1 MLTSVSLT
9 PLPYHMVRIFKS
21 IPGTLHTQEAFLALL
36 AENYSFYIVQ
46 RLALRK
52 NFWHIAPDE
61 ARGELLHSQPSDSE
75 NFR

>member
-36 AENYSFYIVQ
+36 AENYSFYIV
-46 RLALRK
+46 
-52 NFWHIAPDE
+52 
-61 ARGELLHSQPSDSE
+61 
-75 NFR
+75 

>member
-36 AENYSFYIVQ
+36 AENYSFYIVK

-52 NFWHIAPDE
+52 NFWHITPDKAE
-61 ARGELLHSQPSDSE
+61 GELLHSRPPDSK
-75 NFR
+75 NLR